1 MEIKIATKAPP
12 HERMSKLDRTSYNVS
27 YKPKIITQKILKEL
41 NEKVTKEA
49 KILDCGCIDGRML
62 NILEE
67 QGYTHLAGCDI
78 FRHPELPSRF
88 PFKLR
93 DLNKDALEISKKGEQ
108 FDVIIATEVIE
119 HLKNPYHFFD
129 QAHQHLKQDGLF
141 ILSTPHQANVYNR
154 LFFLF
159 TGETLRFAKEKSNR
173 AIITQELIERCAE
186 HKFEVYKIEA
196 SHTTIPFF
204 KWKFDWPFHATAN
217 SLIYF
222 MRKK

>member
-78 FRHPELPSRF
+78 FRHHELPSRF

>member
-12 HERMSKLDRTSYNVS
+12 HVRMSKLDRTSYNVS

>member
-67 QGYTHLAGCDI
+67 QEYTHLAGCDI